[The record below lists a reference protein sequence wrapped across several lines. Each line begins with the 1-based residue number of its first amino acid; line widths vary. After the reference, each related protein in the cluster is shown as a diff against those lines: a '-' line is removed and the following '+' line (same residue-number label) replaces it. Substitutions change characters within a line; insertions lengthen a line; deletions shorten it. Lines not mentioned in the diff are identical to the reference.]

1 MCNPLTS
8 AACLAQIAAGSIPIP
23 GQIPGAAGTAVV
35 GAAGHAAGAAAGA
48 AAGGAANAAIGG
60 LAGAIQD
67 ALSTIARE
75 SVALWVHLPSPDL
88 TSDPVPQTLH
98 TWLLPF
104 TAAVAVVG
112 ILTAA
117 GRMILTRKA
126 TPLADVGSGLL
137 TMAIVVAVGTALPTL
152 LLRAGD
158 AYSSFVLNAS
168 TDQQFGA
175 RYAEL
180 LSFGA
185 ATGPGAAGI
194 LIVLG
199 VLGMVAGAVQ
209 AILLI
214 FRQGAVIILAGTLP
228 LAAAGMM
235 TTLTRPWLR
244 KVTGWLLALIFYKP
258 AAATVYAV
266 GFLMI
271 GRGGVQEMF
280 VGFAI
285 LFLSLVTLPAL
296 MKFFTWTTGAV
307 ETSSGGGGFLGAVIG
322 GAAAVGAIR
331 AYGGMSAGDQA
342 RQISSAGPADGS
354 GPGGSSGGSSGGS
367 PGGSSG
373 GSPGGPSGSGQL
385 ADASGGPGANPAAG
399 SGAAAGSAPGGG
411 TSAQGAGKAP
421 GPTGSGTSGGGPAAA
436 ASPASGAAGSGAA
449 SGAGAAGAAA
459 GPVGT
464 IVLAGAQ
471 AAHGAAT
478 KLADGAAPPGNT
490 S

>member
-8 AACLAQIAAGSIPIP
+8 VSCIAQIAASSLPIP
-23 GQIPGAAGTAVV
+23 GQIPGLGDTIA

-48 AAGGAANAAIGG
+48 AATGAANAAVGG

-67 ALSTIARE
+67 ALGTVARDT
-75 SVALWVHLPSPDL
+75 VAWWVSLPSPDL
-88 TSDPVPQTLH
+88 TNDPVPQTLQ

-104 TAAVAVVG
+104 TAAVAVIG

-117 GRMILTRKA
+117 GRMILTRKP

-137 TMAIVVAVGTALPTL
+137 TLAVVVAVGTVLPTL
-152 LLRAGD
+152 LLKAGD
-158 AYSSFVLNAS
+158 AYSNYVLNAS
-168 TDQQFGA
+168 TGQQFGA

-180 LSFGA
+180 LSFGG

-199 VLGMVAGAVQ
+199 ILGLVAGAMQ

-214 FRQGAVIILAGTLP
+214 FRQGAVIILAATLP

-235 TTLTRPWLR
+235 TTLTRPWLK

-258 AAATVYAV
+258 AAATVYAT

-271 GRGGVQEMF
+271 GKGGVQEVF

-296 MKFFTWTTGAV
+296 MRFFTWTTGAI
-307 ETSSGGGGFLGAVIG
+307 ETSSGGGGLLGAVIG
-322 GAAAVGAIR
+322 GAAAVGSMR
-331 AYGGMSAGDQA
+331 AYGAMSAGDQA
-342 RQISSAGPADGS
+342 RLIGS
-354 GPGGSSGGSSGGS
+354 GGPGGGPGGAAPGGPGGGPAGGSGGAPGNGSGGAP
-367 PGGSSG
+367 PGGSG
-373 GSPGGPSGSGQL
+373 NG
-385 ADASGGPGANPAAG
+385 SGGPGANPAAG
-399 SGAAAGSAPGGG
+399 SGAAASAGPGTGRSAPGAGTPAG
-411 TSAQGAGKAP
+411 PAGASTSA
-421 GPTGSGTSGGGPAAA
+421 GSAAA
-436 ASPASGAAGSGAA
+436 ASAPASGAAATGAA
-449 SGAGAAGAAA
+449 TGAAGAAA
-459 GPVGT
+459 GPVGL
-464 IVLAGAQ
+464 VLVGAQ
-471 AAHGAAT
+471 AAQGAAST
-478 KLADGAAPPGNT
+478 LADGAAPPGN